1 MTNIGEKVTHPFNQA
16 ISNQTE
22 NSESLV
28 TKCIYPWEHHCKLC
42 IRKLSQ
48 ASLWKVRRRRSESK
62 FGKSRIHN
70 NELEQTFTF
79 GLLWEF
85 SLRSSVSSCCC
96 CLFFFGNIQKQ
107 LYVLKLRS
115 FQAWSVE
122 GDRQRRGSIQI
133 LIWGYSVCVGL
144 SHITNHVN
152 HGLSHVSHCNPFYP
166 RNF

>member
-1 MTNIGEKVTHPFNQA
+1 MLKVLNLLYHLISKRKTVHVTNIGEKVTRPFNQA

-22 NSESLV
+22 NSDSLV

-48 ASLWKVRRRRSESK
+48 ASLWQVRRRRSESK

-70 NELEQTFTF
+70 NELEH
-79 GLLWEF
+79 LLLGYSENWLSEVVF
-85 SLRSSVSSCCC
+85 LVVVVVWV
-96 CLFFFGNIQKQ
+96 FFGNIQKQ

-122 GDRQRRGSIQI
+122 GDR
-133 LIWGYSVCVGL
+133 
-144 SHITNHVN
+144 
-152 HGLSHVSHCNPFYP
+152 
-166 RNF
+166 

>member
-1 MTNIGEKVTHPFNQA
+1 MLKVLNLLYHLISKTKTVHVTNIGEKVTRPFNQA

-22 NSESLV
+22 NSDSLV

-48 ASLWKVRRRRSESK
+48 ASLWQVRRRRSESK

-70 NELEQTFTF
+70 NELEH
-79 GLLWEF
+79 LLLGYSENWLSEVVF
-85 SLRSSVSSCCC
+85 LVVVVVW
-96 CLFFFGNIQKQ
+96 FFFGNIQKQ

-122 GDRQRRGSIQI
+122 GDR
-133 LIWGYSVCVGL
+133 
-144 SHITNHVN
+144 
-152 HGLSHVSHCNPFYP
+152 
-166 RNF
+166 